1 MKNEILNIINNV
13 NEKDFEEEFLK
24 NNFEFEMVDS
34 DENRDGSSVFWNVFF
49 NVKKDNKEF
58 LISIFG
64 TAIAEESYEKWV
76 DTYFYT
82 FDETNV
88 NIEEVN
94 SNLETTSPANLNG
107 INTLNNK

>member
-13 NEKDFEEEFLK
+13 NEKNFEEEFLK
-24 NNFEFEMVDS
+24 NNFEFEMIDS
-34 DENRDGSSVFWNVFF
+34 DEDRDGSSVFWNVFF

-58 LISIFG
+58 LISISG

-94 SNLETTSPANLNG
+94 SNLETTSPANLN
-107 INTLNNK
+107 